1 MVKIKL
7 AIGDHCG
14 DIEKR
19 LEYISSG
26 SIFDVFPDSF
36 MQDFT
41 KHNTFVD
48 FCEAIGCDITSQ
60 DDLDKLDSGYFDE
73 SISLHSEFES
83 WEDMT
88 ETAYQRQLKKN

>member
-1 MVKIKL
+1 MAKIKL
-7 AIGDHCG
+7 AIGSYSG

-26 SIFDVFPDSF
+26 SVFDVFPDSF
-36 MQDFT
+36 IQCFT
-41 KHNTFVD
+41 KHDTFVD
-48 FCEAIGCDITSQ
+48 FCNAIGCDITSQ

-73 SISLHSEFES
+73 SIRMYSVFKS

-88 ETAYQRQLKKN
+88 ETAYQHQIKKN

>member
-1 MVKIKL
+1 MAKIKL
-7 AIGDHCG
+7 AIGDYSR

-48 FCEAIGCDITSQ
+48 FCEAISCDITSQ

-73 SISLHSEFES
+73 SISMHSEFES

-88 ETAYQRQLKKN
+88 ETAYQRQIKKN